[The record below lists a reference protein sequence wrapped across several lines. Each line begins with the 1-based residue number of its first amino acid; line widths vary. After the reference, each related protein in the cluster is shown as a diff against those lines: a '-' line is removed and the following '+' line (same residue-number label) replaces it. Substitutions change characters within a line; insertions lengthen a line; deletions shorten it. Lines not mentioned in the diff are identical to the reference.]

1 MVKLKKLF
9 KEALKDNPV
18 TWKPLSYKER
28 QKRIRDGG
36 GLEYLKEMAK
46 RGEPLKKSAFH
57 FGVRAEDVNAY
68 LKKQGVTYRE
78 LKKELYEPPKT
89 GRQKIIESGG
99 IEQLRV
105 YAQRGYTQG
114 KVAGIY
120 GLKSSS
126 AISNFVRRE
135 GYTWEELQNVCE

>member
-9 KEALKDNPV
+9 KEALKDNPA
-18 TWKPLSYKER
+18 TWKPVSSKEK

-46 RGEPLKKSAFH
+46 RGEPLKKSVAH
-57 FGVRAEDVNAY
+57 FGVRAYDVNAY

-89 GRQKIIESGG
+89 SRQKIIESGG

-114 KVAGIY
+114 KVAEIY
-120 GLKSSS
+120 GFKSNSP
-126 AISNFVRRE
+126 ISHFVKRE